1 MSGADA
7 LKEAAA
13 RRAVDEVE
21 SGMVLGL
28 GTGSTV
34 AHFLSGLGERLR
46 DGDLRDVVGVPT
58 SVRTADAAQAHG
70 IPVGGFA
77 EHPTLDLAVDG
88 ADEVDPELDLIK
100 GLGGALLREKIVAT
114 ASRRL
119 VIIVDEGKLV
129 EGLGRRSP
137 LPVEVAAFGWQ
148 LHLPF
153 LESLGARPTL
163 REETDGAAY
172 TTDNGNYVIDCDFPD
187 GIDDPG
193 ALEESLRVRVGVVET
208 GLFLG
213 LTDRVIVGASEG
225 TRILERNG
233 VE

>member
-1 MSGADA
+1 MTDVDA
-7 LKEAAA
+7 LKEAAGRLA
-13 RRAVDEVE
+13 AEEVE
-21 SGMVLGL
+21 SGMALGL

-34 AHFLSGLGERLR
+34 AHFLVALGERLR
-46 DGDLRDVVGVPT
+46 DGELRNVVGVPT
-58 SVRTADAAQAHG
+58 SIRTADAAQAQG
-70 IPVGGFA
+70 IPVEGFA
-77 EHPTLDLAVDG
+77 EHDALDLTVDG
-88 ADEVDPELDLIK
+88 ADEVTPDLDLIK
-100 GLGGALLREKIVAT
+100 GMGGALLREKIVAS

-153 LESLGARPTL
+153 LASLGARPTL
-163 REETDGAAY
+163 REETDGAPY

-187 GIDDPG
+187 GIDDPE
-193 ALEESLRVRVGVVET
+193 ALEEALRVRVGVVET

-213 LTDRVIVGASEG
+213 MTDRVIVGTPDG
-225 TRILERNG
+225 TRVLEQNE

>member
-1 MSGADA
+1 MSDIDA

-34 AHFLSGLGERLR
+34 AHFLLALGERLR

-58 SVRTADAAQAHG
+58 SIRTADAAQAQG
-70 IPVGGFA
+70 IPVEGFA
-77 EHPTLDLAVDG
+77 EHDTLDLTVDG
-88 ADEVDPELDLIK
+88 ADEVSPDLDLIK
-100 GLGGALLREKIVAT
+100 GMGGALLREKIVAN

-129 EGLGRRSP
+129 DRLGTRSP

-153 LESLGARPTL
+153 LASLGAEPAL
-163 REETDGAAY
+163 REETGEAAY
-172 TTDNGNYVIDCDFPD
+172 TTDNGNYVVDCAFPD
-187 GIDDPG
+187 GIDDAPG
-193 ALEESLRVRVGVVET
+193 LEEALRTRVGVVET

-213 LTDRVIVGASEG
+213 MTDRVIVGAPDG
-225 TRILERNG
+225 PRVLERG
-233 VE
+233 GG

>member
-1 MSGADA
+1 MTDADA

-13 RRAVDEVE
+13 RQAVAEVE

-34 AHFLSGLGERLR
+34 AHFLTGLGERLR

-58 SVRTADAAQAHG
+58 STRTADAAQAHG
-70 IPVGGFA
+70 IPVSGFA

-88 ADEVDPELDLIK
+88 ADEVDPALDLIK

-119 VIIVDEGKLV
+119 VIIVDEEKLV

-153 LESLGARPTL
+153 LASLGARPTL
-163 REETDGAAY
+163 REETDGAPY
-172 TTDNGNYVIDCDFPD
+172 TTDNGNYVIDCDFPE

-193 ALEESLRVRVGVVET
+193 ALEEALRVRVGVVET

-213 LTDRVIVGASEG
+213 MTDRVIVGTQDG
-225 TRILERNG
+225 TRVLEQNE